1 MSNQKLPFNKLSE
14 YKLITEEQWADGA
27 YLYSWNE
34 FPSYSDVYD
43 LEKETI
49 KLMGSL
55 VDFLQKYP
63 QDDSLKIALSSVVS
77 FFNNEQQ
84 KYKKSLNNIDSYCNE
99 IIHCYSD
106 SFNNKPGSNE
116 IVRLFKEV
124 KKMVNL

>member
-1 MSNQKLPFNKLSE
+1 MSKASLGK
-14 YKLITEEQWADGA
+14 YGDYRLITEEQWEEGA
-27 YLYSWNE
+27 SLYSWNE
-34 FPSYSDVYD
+34 FPAYNDVYD

-49 KLMGSL
+49 KLMRSL

-63 QDDSLKIALSSVVS
+63 QDDALKIALSSVVS

-124 KKMVNL
+124 KNMVNL